1 MVSKFFQLVSSQ
13 NFYSMVT
20 SIARIQII
28 KDLLHVFLWCLY
40 SLDTILQT
48 LSSCSTLA
56 YLAQTWE
63 WDIKTSATM
72 VSVTTTMRH
81 VVIFEPISHNTY
93 VPQTLLWVAFFSQ
106 FDFSRETRKSEKKIN
121 FSYLVPHFSPINEK
135 LKETE
140 KSEILVF
147 VQPII
152 AMHCVEKL
160 TFRLLA
166 EDNNCKNVLSTF
178 WAMGK
183 HRNFP
188 LRCKHKFMNKAVEYS
203 KP

>member
-1 MVSKFFQLVSSQ
+1 MCHYSICLKIGARELVSLGKIMVSKFFQLVSSQ

-72 VSVTTTMRH
+72 ISVTTTMRR
-81 VVIFEPISHNTY
+81 VMWSSLSQFLTTPMSHRPYTCTNTY
-93 VPQTLLWVAFFSQ
+93 FEW
-106 FDFSRETRKSEKKIN
+106 D
-121 FSYLVPHFSPINEK
+121 
-135 LKETE
+135 
-140 KSEILVF
+140 
-147 VQPII
+147 
-152 AMHCVEKL
+152 
-160 TFRLLA
+160 
-166 EDNNCKNVLSTF
+166 
-178 WAMGK
+178 
-183 HRNFP
+183 
-188 LRCKHKFMNKAVEYS
+188 
-203 KP
+203 